1 MKRLSLLF
9 AAIVLI
15 SMTATAQNQVGEFSL
30 KPMVG
35 INVSDIT
42 TNEDVIYKSKVGF
55 TGGLEA
61 EYGVTPWLGVSL
73 GAFYSQQGAKYEA
86 SILEKDVD
94 EIGEPI
100 V

>member
-15 SMTATAQNQVGEFSL
+15 SMTATAQNRVGEFSL

-61 EYGVTPWLGVSL
+61 EYGVTP
-73 GAFYSQQGAKYEA
+73 
-86 SILEKDVD
+86 
-94 EIGEPI
+94 
-100 V
+100 